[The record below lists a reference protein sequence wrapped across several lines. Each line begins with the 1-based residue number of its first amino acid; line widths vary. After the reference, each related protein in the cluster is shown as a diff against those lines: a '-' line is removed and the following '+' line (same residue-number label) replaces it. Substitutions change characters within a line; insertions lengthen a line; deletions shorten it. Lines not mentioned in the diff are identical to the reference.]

1 MRWVQSNAGH
11 RSPSISHPALAS
23 MASAVDVMILAGHD
37 ENFYFNRLRR
47 SSARLRPVTVIPL
60 SSPAKRLH
68 AYIADTRTRASD
80 GSAVA
85 RSHGMAFT
93 GVVKGLKA
101 HLRGFTRDT
110 HETRTRELTR
120 TSYNYPQC
128 PLARY
133 RTDTHGLR

>member
-1 MRWVQSNAGH
+1 MRWVKANASH

-80 GSAVA
+80 GSAVQSTPA
-85 RSHGMAFT
+85 A
-93 GVVKGLKA
+93 A
-101 HLRGFTRDT
+101 AA
-110 HETRTRELTR
+110 
-120 TSYNYPQC
+120 
-128 PLARY
+128 PLAIEG
-133 RTDTHGLR
+133 DTIFRAAAPLVALAVRALMVFCQKVAALTGSKSGSQPDDVAG